1 MTIFMLWFHDFI
13 LRNYEDFDPFLRN
26 EMFSFAAHN
35 ISNTS
40 SLSIAFNNDTYAS
53 VDVENAAVNGDKKN
67 GDKSAAADVSYASVN
82 PRTPRSR
89 RPSGNI
95 GNETYMSVQQQPEVL
110 LKRSPVVRDVTTAH
124 IASTNKLSS
133 SESSK
138 VPPPLPSGRSDVSKT
153 DSSSG
158 YKLLSSIPGAGR
170 KVSQENKST
179 STSSIEAKSGY
190 KLLSSIPGAGK
201 NVTKENKSTSCG
213 ESVVLSATAT
223 ASAATSTANKPT
235 NEKLTAPLTII
246 VPNISRAFAR
256 HNR

>member
-1 MTIFMLWFHDFI
+1 MQHFFLSTI
-13 LRNYEDFDPFLRN
+13 
-26 EMFSFAAHN
+26 AHN

-53 VDVENAAVNGDKKN
+53 VDVDNPGNCDKKKV
-67 GDKSAAADVSYASVN
+67 DKSAADVSYASVN

-89 RPSGNI
+89 RPSGNG

-124 IASTNKLSS
+124 IASTNKLSAVETS
-133 SESSK
+133 SSSK
-138 VPPPLPSGRSDVSKT
+138 VPPPLPSGRSDVSKS

-190 KLLSSIPGAGK
+190 KLLSTIPGAGK
-201 NVTKENKSTSCG
+201 NVIKENKSTSCG
-213 ESVVLSATAT
+213 ESLVSSATAV
-223 ASAATSTANKPT
+223 KPS
-235 NEKLTAPLTII
+235 NEKMTAPLTII

-256 HNR
+256 PNRYDINTDEVT